1 MSSAKNTIGPEAA
14 KQIVAIRNKWH
25 TKDHPFFID
34 FSEGKFGLEPL
45 GRMMA
50 QHYAH
55 TQVTSPILGIALFK
69 ASGTREGKR
78 ALLENMAEEEGLMA
92 GPGEDR
98 EALNHDELILR
109 FTRHTGISDA
119 EVYATEQMASWRAR
133 SYYYCGVVQS
143 EAFPVIAAMMSTQE
157 GQQPGINHE
166 RTLPGLYK
174 HHGFKPGD
182 PIIEFFTEHELAD
195 ADHSNRQ
202 IDLVAKLITT
212 DEMAQRALHVC
223 ELAVKTRW
231 ACISEIYKREVLG
244 EPEILPRAVV
254 AA

>member
-1 MSSAKNTIGPEAA
+1 MSSAKNTIGAEAA

-34 FSEGKFGLEPL
+34 FSEGKFGLEPM

-55 TQVTSPILGIALFK
+55 TQVTAPILGIALFK

-78 ALLENMAEEEGLMA
+78 ALLENMAEEEGLLA

-109 FTRHTGISDA
+109 FTRLAGISDA

-133 SYYYCGVVQS
+133 SLLLRLMQTKHSRDRRNDVDPRG
-143 EAFPVIAAMMSTQE
+143 PTT
-157 GQQPGINHE
+157 GINHE
-166 RTLPGLYK
+166 RTYLATTNTTASNQAAG
-174 HHGFKPGD
+174 HR
-182 PIIEFFTEHELAD
+182 FFTEHELAD
-195 ADHSNRQ
+195 ADHSIANRTR
-202 IDLVAKLITT
+202 AKT
-212 DEMAQRALHVC
+212 DHHR
-223 ELAVKTRW
+223 KD
-231 ACISEIYKREVLG
+231 I
-244 EPEILPRAVV
+244 
-254 AA
+254 